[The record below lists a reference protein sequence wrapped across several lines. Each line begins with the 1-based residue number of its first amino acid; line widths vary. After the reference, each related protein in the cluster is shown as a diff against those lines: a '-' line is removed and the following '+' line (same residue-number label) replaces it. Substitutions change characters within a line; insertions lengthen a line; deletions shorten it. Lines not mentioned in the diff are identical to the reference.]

1 MQPLLFTGFLK
12 YVFPPRLNHVSIWR
26 GKEQAMS
33 YSTEQLLKLGKDVI
47 EEAEKDGAKLRLLGG
62 IAFYLNAPNARNLPQ
77 FQRVYKDLDFA
88 VNSKGTKAITKAFKK
103 LGWTDDQQ
111 FNALHGATRMLF
123 YYGEELDLQ
132 VDIFVGV
139 FEQCHK
145 LTFEK
150 RLSLNSP
157 TLPLADLL
165 LTKLEI
171 HQLNRKDVLD
181 LVMLLY
187 DHDFGLHQ
195 TDEKRELQYI
205 LDLTGSDWGWYT
217 TVHDNLGVI
226 ENMAGEFL
234 EGDDLSRV
242 KETLNW
248 IRTSMETAPKSL
260 KWKMR
265 SSIGRKMQWYELP
278 EEVNR

>member
-1 MQPLLFTGFLK
+1 
-12 YVFPPRLNHVSIWR
+12 
-26 GKEQAMS
+26 MS
-33 YSTEQLLKLGKDVI
+33 YSTEQLLKIGMEVI
-47 EEAEKDGAKLRLLGG
+47 SEAEKGGAQLRLLGG
-62 IAFYLNAPNARNLPQ
+62 IAYYLNSPKARNLPQ

-88 VNSKGTKAITKAFKK
+88 VNSKGTKTITQAFKK

-145 LTFEK
+145 LNFEK
-150 RLSLNSP
+150 RLSLTSP
-157 TLPLADLL
+157 TIPLADLL

-187 DHDFGLHQ
+187 DHDFGLHN
-195 TDEKRELQYI
+195 DEEKKELQYI
-205 LDLTGSDWGWYT
+205 LDIISNDWGWYT
-217 TVHDNLGVI
+217 TIHDNLDVI
-226 ENMAGEFL
+226 ENMLGEFV
-234 EGDDLSRV
+234 EGEDLSRI
-242 KETLNW
+242 KETLGF
-248 IRTSMETAPKSL
+248 IQTSIENAPKSI

-278 EEVNR
+278 EEVIR